1 MPCIKVSVLLFYRR
15 IFTLRP
21 RVFQVE
27 FWLTSGYVVL
37 WFISMLV
44 ATILQCKHVSDNWDT
59 QTDRLAACPNSYFNF
74 FRIAAL
80 LNTLSDVAVLAI
92 PWPIIWNLQLRT
104 AQKFVLSM
112 VFLSGS
118 L

>member
-21 RVFQVE
+21 RVFQAE
-27 FWLTSGYVVL
+27 FWLISGYVVL

-44 ATILQCKHVSDNWDT
+44 ATVLQCKHVPDKWVI
-59 QTDRLAACPNSYFNF
+59 QTDQLAACPNSYFNF

-92 PWPIIWNLQLRT
+92 PWPIIWTLQLRT
-104 AQKFVLSM
+104 AQKLVLSM